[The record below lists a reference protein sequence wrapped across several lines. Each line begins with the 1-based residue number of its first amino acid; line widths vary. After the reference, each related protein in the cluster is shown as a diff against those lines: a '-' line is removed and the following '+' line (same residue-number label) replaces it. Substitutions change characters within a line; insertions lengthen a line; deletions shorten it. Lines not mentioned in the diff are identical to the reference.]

1 MIEVDK
7 VNKEVQRIVIIGGG
21 TAGWLAANH
30 IGIAAQLLPN
40 VTVTLIESPDIPTIG
55 VGEGT
60 VPAIKQSLQS
70 FGIRETDF
78 IRDCDVSFKQSI
90 KFCNWLDKTKHG
102 ENNSYHHLFDVPS
115 PLGADLTP
123 QWLHQQATHSNSSTS
138 YSQNV
143 SPQHYICEALKAP
156 KLITTPEYGGKVSYA
171 YHLNAAKFAK
181 LLASNATSKL
191 GVQHLQANVL
201 DADIDDEGNLT
212 QLKTD
217 KLGELAFDFFIDC
230 SGFESILLTK
240 KLQVPFVDKSKQLFV
255 NKAIVAQVPIT
266 EEYAIPPYTIA
277 TAHQAGW
284 VWDIALP
291 ERRGTGF
298 VYSDN
303 HMTSSE
309 AEQKFDRYLGGKLA
323 SLASRE
329 IPMKVGYREKFWF
342 KNCVALGLAQGFLE
356 PIEATSILLT
366 DFAAGY
372 LAKRLPQTMA
382 QMPALSERFNNTMTY
397 AWERVVEFAKLH
409 YCISD
414 RTDSDFWIDNRHPE
428 SIPEPLKH
436 KMALWQN
443 YSPLTDDLFSR
454 FEVFNIDNYLY
465 VLYGMKYQTKAA
477 NLSESYHHI
486 AQQQI
491 AQIEKIG
498 KGLAAELPEHRALL
512 NKIKQFGLKTI

>member
-1 MIEVDK
+1 M
-7 VNKEVQRIVIIGGG
+7 EVQHIVIIGGG

-30 IGIAAQLLPN
+30 IGKAAQLLPN
-40 VTVTLIESPDIPTIG
+40 VKVTLIESPDIPTIG

-90 KFCNWLDKTKHG
+90 KFCNWLDKHKHG
-102 ENNSYHHLFDVPS
+102 DNNSYHHLFDVPS
-115 PLGADLTP
+115 PLGTDLTP
-123 QWLHQQATHSNSSTS
+123 HWLNQFAKQPNAIPA
-138 YSQNV
+138 YSEMV
-143 SPQHYICEALKAP
+143 SPQHFICEALKAP

-181 LLASNATSKL
+181 LLASNATSKF
-191 GVQHLQANVL
+191 GVTHLKANVL
-201 DADIDDEGNLT
+201 DADLDNEGNLT
-212 QLKTD
+212 ELKTD
-217 KLGELAFDFFIDC
+217 KLGNLAFDFFIDC
-230 SGFESILLTK
+230 SGFESILLAK

-266 EEYAIPPYTIA
+266 EEHAIPPYTIA

-303 HMTSSE
+303 HMSASQ
-309 AEQKFDRYLGGKLA
+309 AEQKFNHYLGGKLD
-323 SLASRE
+323 SLPHRE

-366 DFAAGY
+366 DFAASY

-382 QMPALSERFNNTMTY
+382 QMPALSERFNDTMTY

-414 RTDSDFWIDNRHPE
+414 RVDADFWIDNRNPE
-428 SIPEPLKH
+428 SIPASLKQ
-436 KMALWQN
+436 KMMLWQN
-443 YSPLTDDLFSR
+443 FSPLTDDLFSR

-465 VLYGMKYQTKAA
+465 VLYGMKYRTQDAV
-477 NLSESYHHI
+477 NSDSYNQL
-486 AQQQI
+486 ALKQV
-491 AQIEKIG
+491 AQIQNIG
-498 KGLAAELPEHRALL
+498 QGLAAELPEHRDLL
-512 NKIKQFGLKTI
+512 NKINQFGLKTI

>member
-1 MIEVDK
+1 M
-7 VNKEVQRIVIIGGG
+7 EVQHIVIIGGG

-30 IGIAAQLLPN
+30 IGKAAQLLPN
-40 VTVTLIESPDIPTIG
+40 VKVTLIESPDIPTIG

-90 KFCNWLDKTKHG
+90 KFCNWLDKHKHG
-102 ENNSYHHLFDVPS
+102 VGNSYHHLFDVPS
-115 PLGADLTP
+115 PLGTDLTDY
-123 QWLHQQATHSNSSTS
+123 WLNQASEQAFTKA
-138 YSQNV
+138 V
-143 SPQHYICEALKAP
+143 SPQHYICESLKAP
-156 KLITTPEYGGKVSYA
+156 KLITTPEYSGKVSYA

-181 LLASNATSKL
+181 LLAGNATTKF
-191 GVQHLQANVL
+191 GVKHLHANVL
-201 DADIDDEGNLT
+201 DADIDQQGNLT

-217 KLGELAFDFFIDC
+217 KLGDLKFDFYIDC
-230 SGFESILLTK
+230 SGFESILLAK
-240 KLQVPFVDKSKQLFV
+240 KLKVPFVDKSKQLFV

-266 EEYAIPPYTIA
+266 PEDAIPPYTIA

-284 VWDIALP
+284 IWDIALP

-303 HMTSSE
+303 HMSSAE
-309 AEQKFDRYLGGKLA
+309 AEKKFDRYLGGKLA
-323 SLASRE
+323 NLESRE
-329 IPMKVGYREKFWF
+329 IPMKVGYREQFWF

-372 LAKRLPQTMA
+372 LAKRLPQTMG
-382 QMPALSERFNNTMTY
+382 QMPSLSARFNDTMTY

-414 RTDSDFWIDNRHPE
+414 RTDSDFWIDNRHPD
-428 SIPEPLKH
+428 SIPEALKQ
-436 KMALWQN
+436 KMMLWQD
-443 YSPLTDDLFSR
+443 YSPITDDLFSR

-465 VLYGMKYQTKAA
+465 VLYGMKYQTQSSQLDRLYCNTAKQQVAR
-477 NLSESYHHI
+477 I
-486 AQQQI
+486 QQI
-491 AQIEKIG
+491 GQS
-498 KGLAAELPEHRALL
+498 LAAELPEHRALL
-512 NKIKQFGLKTI
+512 NKINQFGLKTI